1 MDISIRNGGFP
12 PQEWTDEVLDMMDEE
27 QIKNAIQRVKEM
39 PDDVKIFEGGM
50 MGLSTKAEFLE
61 VEEKIAHLLGKV
73 EKSWRIVEKAA
84 YIYNQLGEIYQY
96 STEADCQYVYSE
108 RENSPHIAAQCRTF
122 YNSMSTGISVCNGI
136 SNAYQVLLHRLGIE
150 SKIIHAKEHVY
161 LAFVDENGKSIL
173 TDPTWDLCNTKFGLQ
188 PEYFGIS
195 YEEMQANNENHQV
208 TDESVLGD
216 VRILSKEEVLKINKE
231 IGNVVESDG
240 QTMYRGDAFL
250 QDIGSYDKNQQTPEE
265 FLSNAFL
272 LAQQEYGE
280 KTKCMD
286 EMQQFMFKIILNNFE
301 TTKEIKANARMVYR
315 SDDKEKKPISIINLR
330 YLGEFSDMNPSYFVN
345 DPNQFYISTKEPEE
359 LLHSYKDYANNPS
372 PILDNITEN
381 KKQEVI
387 KEEDLIKLAKGRR
400 LDKLNEEIKATKIT
414 LKEEKEVT
422 IENQVDRE

>member
-39 PDDVKIFEGGM
+39 PDDVKIFDGM
-50 MGLSTKAEFLE
+50 LGLSTKAEFLE

-96 STEADCQYVYSE
+96 STEAGCQYVYSE
-108 RENSPHIAAQCRTF
+108 RENSPHIAAQCRPF

-150 SKIIHAKEHVY
+150 SKIIHAKKHVY

-195 YEEMQANNENHQV
+195 YEEMQANNENNQV

-216 VRILSKEEVLKINKE
+216 VRILSKEEVFKINKE

-315 SDDKEKKPISIINLR
+315 SDDKEKKPISIIKLR

-387 KEEDLIKLAKGRR
+387 KEENLIKLAKGRR